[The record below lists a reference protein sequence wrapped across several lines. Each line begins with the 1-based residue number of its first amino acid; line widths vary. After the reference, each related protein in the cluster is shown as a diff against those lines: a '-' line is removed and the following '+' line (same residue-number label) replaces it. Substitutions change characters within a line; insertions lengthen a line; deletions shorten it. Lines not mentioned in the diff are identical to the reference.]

1 MKIELIVGTWMTK
14 AFILGVSNSPV
25 SGPSKD
31 CSGNLTD

>member
-14 AFILGVSNSPV
+14 AFILGDFNSSV
-25 SGPSKD
+25 LGLSKD